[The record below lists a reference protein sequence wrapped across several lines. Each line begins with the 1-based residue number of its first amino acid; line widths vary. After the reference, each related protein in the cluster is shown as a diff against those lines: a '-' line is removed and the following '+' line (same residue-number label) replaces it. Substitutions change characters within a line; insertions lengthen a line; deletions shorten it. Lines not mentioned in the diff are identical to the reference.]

1 MSEEVATE
9 VKPELTADQKVA
21 NGVKFIEVQVVLGKI
36 PANWRELID
45 VDILRMVSGEFCVL
59 GQIGMHVTEGDEG
72 FSWAMNTFGGHTVEN
87 GDLGFTVPWTYNP
100 ALNDRGD
107 KWDDLTEAWKRE
119 LTKA

>member
-1 MSEEVATE
+1 MNEAIALE

-36 PANWRELID
+36 PANWRELVD

-59 GQIGMHVTEGDEG
+59 GQIGMHLSQGELG
-72 FSWAMNTFGGHTVEN
+72 FSWAADTFGNAVVEH
-87 GDLGFTVPWTYNP
+87 GDLGFCVPWREMTWD
-100 ALNDRGD
+100 ADRGG
-107 KWDDLTEAWKRE
+107 KWNALTEAWKRE